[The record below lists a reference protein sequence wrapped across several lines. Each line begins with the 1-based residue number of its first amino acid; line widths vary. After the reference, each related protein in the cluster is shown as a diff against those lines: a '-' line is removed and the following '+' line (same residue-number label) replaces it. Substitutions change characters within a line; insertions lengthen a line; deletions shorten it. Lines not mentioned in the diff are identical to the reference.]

1 MNSNL
6 AKKRSHSNEKLD
18 FHIRC
23 ENSWW
28 SDLLDDDLKQH
39 FTRLKLNNIK
49 DSILTRPIN
58 STHRIDAQRYLYE
71 TFNEKLKQNT
81 LYTNFDNELNR
92 FISIDARK
100 YKDGTFNEKLK
111 PKNND
116 PTLNKETNK
125 FINEYEKELFNSS
138 NNDYIIYKR
147 KFEKLVENLELN
159 DTILQRLISLEI
171 KPCQLA
177 QMSEEQMKQQKEIYS
192 NNEGKEKELIFKKIS
207 LKKGENPRF
216 RKMENHF
223 VFLTE
228 KLPYRYIFKQFLP
241 IINLTMSNMTL
252 KF

>member
-58 STHRIDAQRYLYE
+58 SPHRIDAQRYLYE

-92 FISIDARK
+92 FIS
-100 YKDGTFNEKLK
+100 
-111 PKNND
+111 
-116 PTLNKETNK
+116 
-125 FINEYEKELFNSS
+125 EYEKDLFNKS
-138 NNDYIIYKR
+138 NNDFAKYKS
-147 KFEKLVENLELN
+147 ELENQVEHLKLNETLF
-159 DTILQRLISLEI
+159 QRLISLQI
-171 KPCQLA
+171 SPCHLA

-228 KLPYRYIFKQFLP
+228 KLPYRYLFKHFLP